1 MILVGFVILCNFLFL
16 EKFYVS
22 QKLKE
27 LEEMGE
33 KFEVLWQNE
42 ELSELASLIQ
52 EMENRYSAV
61 IEFQSANQ
69 EKLYSTRRIQP
80 QLNKYNFP
88 YANSVQI
95 RLTTEDMRHFYEGK
109 MVTFQAQNRL
119 SSSQIIGITKQF
131 VNGEVILA
139 HVTVESIQE
148 SVALMNQFLFF
159 VSILLFIFGWF
170 WSKVYADHFTRPI
183 LAIKGMSESLS
194 KLDFSRRWH
203 DKRTDELG
211 ELGET
216 MNTLSDILD
225 KSIQE
230 IRKQNKQLEDE
241 LHRKE
246 ALEEMRKAFI
256 SDVSHELKTPIALIQ
271 GYAEGLLYDINK
283 DSENRE
289 EYCQVI
295 VDEAKQMSTLVNDLL
310 FISKLESGAEQ
321 LQQENFAIMPLI
333 SNVCEKLKPILSSN
347 VHVDVQIP
355 NVRVYADYRKI
366 ERVLTNLVTNAYK
379 YVNEKGIIRI
389 HAVEQNGKLQ
399 IQLYN
404 SCDHMSAEELE
415 KIWISFYK
423 IDKSRNRDLTLSST
437 GLGLSIVKKLMDLH
451 NESYGAQNLA
461 DGVEFWFE
469 LPISSEEDHVC
480 QE

>member
-148 SVALMNQFLFF
+148 SVALMNQF
-159 VSILLFIFGWF
+159 
-170 WSKVYADHFTRPI
+170 
-183 LAIKGMSESLS
+183 
-194 KLDFSRRWH
+194 
-203 DKRTDELG
+203 
-211 ELGET
+211 
-216 MNTLSDILD
+216 
-225 KSIQE
+225 
-230 IRKQNKQLEDE
+230 
-241 LHRKE
+241 
-246 ALEEMRKAFI
+246 
-256 SDVSHELKTPIALIQ
+256 
-271 GYAEGLLYDINK
+271 
-283 DSENRE
+283 
-289 EYCQVI
+289 
-295 VDEAKQMSTLVNDLL
+295 
-310 FISKLESGAEQ
+310 
-321 LQQENFAIMPLI
+321 
-333 SNVCEKLKPILSSN
+333 
-347 VHVDVQIP
+347 
-355 NVRVYADYRKI
+355 
-366 ERVLTNLVTNAYK
+366 
-379 YVNEKGIIRI
+379 
-389 HAVEQNGKLQ
+389 
-399 IQLYN
+399 
-404 SCDHMSAEELE
+404 
-415 KIWISFYK
+415 
-423 IDKSRNRDLTLSST
+423 
-437 GLGLSIVKKLMDLH
+437 
-451 NESYGAQNLA
+451 
-461 DGVEFWFE
+461 
-469 LPISSEEDHVC
+469 
-480 QE
+480 